1 MKSFFRNL
9 LASVLG
15 VMIAFF
21 LIFLI
26 MMGVVGSLVSS
37 QENVFKPKKNS
48 ILHLKMDVPIIDRAQ
63 KSPFED
69 IDLGPFQN
77 VGNTGLDKLLKN
89 IEKASA
95 DENIEGIFLDVS
107 IIPSGLATIEE
118 IRNSLKSFK
127 DSGKFI
133 IATADIYSQTSYYL
147 ASVANEVYLT
157 PEGTLPFVGL
167 SAEVVFIKNML
178 DKIGLNP
185 QIIRHGKFKAAIEPL
200 TREDLSDENRQ
211 QIRSY
216 ISSLWNHMI
225 DGIAEGRSIPSA
237 LLNTYADELTI
248 IKDSDMA
255 LEHKMVDGLIYR
267 DEILEK
273 LRDLTEV
280 ETIEDFHMVSLS
292 KYENAPEKRKFKGL
306 ARDKIAVVY
315 ALGDVV
321 MGDTEEGTIGSVRI
335 SRAIREA
342 RQDSSIKAIVLRVNS
357 GGGSGLASGI
367 IEREVQLAA
376 KAKPVIAS
384 FGDVAASGGYYI
396 AASAD
401 TILASPTTITGSI
414 GVFGLFMTGKELMNE
429 KLGITSDIVKTNE
442 HADLGSFFRPLDQ
455 EEKQTFEYAIEDFY
469 ETFITVV
476 ANGRGMSKEQVDEI
490 AQGRVYTGLE
500 ALEIGL
506 IDGLGGLE
514 DAIQIAADIT
524 GLDHYRV
531 VGLPELKDPIEELL
545 EGLNEGMTE
554 AAIEKELKAFYPN
567 YKQVRNLMH
576 ADGIQARMP
585 YIIDIK

>member
-9 LASVLG
+9 LASILG

-37 QENVFKPKKNS
+37 QETVFNPKENS

-63 KSPFED
+63 ENPFED

-77 VGNTGLDKLLKN
+77 VGSTGLNKLLKN

-95 DENIEGIFLDVS
+95 DDNIEGIFLDVS

-147 ASVANEVYLT
+147 ASVADEVYLT

-225 DGIAEGRSIPSA
+225 EGISEGRSIPSA
-237 LLNTYADELTI
+237 MLNTYADELTI

-255 LEHKMVDGLIYR
+255 LEHNMVDGLTYR

-273 LRDLTEV
+273 LQELTEV
-280 ETIEDFHMVSLS
+280 ESIEDFHLVSLS
-292 KYENAPEKRKFKGL
+292 KYENAPEKRQFKGL

-414 GVFGLFMTGKELMNE
+414 GVFGLFMTGKELMND

-476 ANGRGMSKEQVDEI
+476 ANGRGMTKEQVDEI

-514 DAIQIAADIT
+514 DAIQMAVDIT
-524 GLDHYRV
+524 GVEHYRV
-531 VGLPELKDPIEELL
+531 IGLPELKDPIEELL
-545 EGLNEGMTE
+545 EGLNEGMAE
-554 AAIEKELKAFYPN
+554 AALEKELKAFYPN
-567 YKQVRNLMH
+567 YKQVKSLMH
-576 ADGIQARMP
+576 MDGIQARMP
-585 YIIDIK
+585 YLIDIK

>member
-37 QENVFKPKKNS
+37 QETVFNPKKNS

-63 KSPFED
+63 KSPFDE

-77 VGNTGLDKLLKN
+77 IGKTGLDKLLKN

-95 DENIEGIFLDVS
+95 DDNIEGIFLDVS
-107 IIPSGLATIEE
+107 IIPSGLATVEE

-147 ASVANEVYLT
+147 ASVADEVYLT

-178 DKIGLNP
+178 EKIGLNP

-216 ISSLWNHMI
+216 ISSIWNHMI
-225 DGIAEGRSIPSA
+225 EGISEGRSIPSA

-255 LEHKMVDGLIYR
+255 LEHKMVDGLLYR

-273 LRDLTEV
+273 LRDLSEV
-280 ETIEDFHMVSLS
+280 ETIDDFNMVSLS
-292 KYENAPEKRKFKGL
+292 KYENAPEKRQFKGL

-321 MGDTEEGTIGSVRI
+321 MGDTEEGAIGSVRI

-524 GLDHYRV
+524 GLEHYRV

-567 YKQVRNLMH
+567 YKQVKNLMH